1 MKRFRYMLHAS
12 KGGGKGRV
20 QVWVCAWC
28 KCLSMYIHTIYM
40 LCTCEL
46 SVSAFIVDVHH
57 YISHLNTV
65 TLVDM
70 SVPSQACVYIH
81 VHVRTLRG
89 NVCTLLHVALHLEK
103 Q

>member
-1 MKRFRYMLHAS
+1 MA
-12 KGGGKGRV
+12 
-20 QVWVCAWC
+20 
-28 KCLSMYIHTIYM
+28 
-40 LCTCEL
+40 
-46 SVSAFIVDVHH
+46 VHH

-65 TLVDM
+65 ALVDM
-70 SVPSQACVYIH
+70 SVPTEACVYIH